1 MILLSFDIEE
11 FDLPTEYGLAISWE
25 EQLRVSREG
34 SGHILDVL
42 ARHGVR
48 ATFFCTARF
57 AEAAPD
63 VLRAI
68 CDGGHEVASH
78 GYAHSAFEEADL
90 TRSREI
96 LPVVTTTSTS
106 RAPGFAAR
114 ASYSCPPPPRRA
126 CVSPSSGS
134 LSTTCRPRSTVAWP
148 ASPCATTA
156 TYSSTSTHGSSCPCK
171 AYRGCRDSSRVTV
184 APQPWSAS
192 IS

>member
-34 SGHILDVL
+34 SGHILNVL

-68 CDGGHEVASH
+68 CDGGHERSSGGCRAS
-78 GYAHSAFEEADL
+78 
-90 TRSREI
+90 RSRAFAC
-96 LPVVTTTSTS
+96 
-106 RAPGFAAR
+106 RA
-114 ASYSCPPPPRRA
+114 
-126 CVSPSSGS
+126 
-134 LSTTCRPRSTVAWP
+134 
-148 ASPCATTA
+148 
-156 TYSSTSTHGSSCPCK
+156 
-171 AYRGCRDSSRVTV
+171 
-184 APQPWSAS
+184 
-192 IS
+192 

>member
-34 SGHILDVL
+34 SGHILNVL

-68 CDGGHEVASH
+68 CDGGHEVPHTAM
-78 GYAHSAFEEADL
+78 
-90 TRSREI
+90 RIVPSRR
-96 LPVVTTTSTS
+96 PTS
-106 RAPGFAAR
+106 RGR
-114 ASYSCPPPPRRA
+114 ER
-126 CVSPSSGS
+126 SSGRCQAS
-134 LSTTCRPRSTVAWP
+134 RSPAFACRA
-148 ASPCATTA
+148 
-156 TYSSTSTHGSSCPCK
+156 
-171 AYRGCRDSSRVTV
+171 
-184 APQPWSAS
+184 
-192 IS
+192 

>member
-34 SGHILDVL
+34 SGHILNVL
-42 ARHGVR
+42 AHHGVR

-96 LPVVTTTSTS
+96 LRRMSGQPVTGFRMPRMMHVADEALHGCGATVTRDES
-106 RAPGFAAR
+106 RQ
-114 ASYSCPPPPRRA
+114 PRYA
-126 CVSPSSGS
+126 LQGHE
-134 LSTTCRPRSTVAWP
+134 LPRV
-148 ASPCATTA
+148 
-156 TYSSTSTHGSSCPCK
+156 K
-171 AYRGCRDSSRVTV
+171 
-184 APQPWSAS
+184 
-192 IS
+192 IEE